1 MRVITALAL
10 LGVCLSLGGCSRPN
24 QTAHAKPHPTKVTSV
39 KSASL
44 PVRKRPEPTKVM
56 TAKHPPLPAKN
67 PLPATAEAKF
77 EAVQVKAKKLGVH
90 QLTQEDIEGLSY
102 DQIKQLRGY

>member
-1 MRVITALAL
+1 
-10 LGVCLSLGGCSRPN
+10 
-24 QTAHAKPHPTKVTSV
+24 
-39 KSASL
+39 
-44 PVRKRPEPTKVM
+44 M